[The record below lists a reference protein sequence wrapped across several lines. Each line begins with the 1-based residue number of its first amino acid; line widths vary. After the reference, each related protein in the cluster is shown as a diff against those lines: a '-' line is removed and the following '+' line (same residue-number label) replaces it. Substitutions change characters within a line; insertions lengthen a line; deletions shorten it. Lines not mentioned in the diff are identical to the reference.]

1 MTARG
6 LSLWPALASA
16 LLLGG
21 CYSYSGLVTDRPVP
35 AQWIE
40 ITLNDRGRAE
50 LERNVGS
57 DVLSVAGAVES
68 VSDSGFV
75 LRVQRVTD
83 INRNVAHWANE
94 PVTFR
99 TEWVRQVRERKFST
113 ARTVLLVGSTAG
125 AVALAAATPLVGRLL
140 GTNNGP
146 NGGDG
151 PPVVH

>member
-1 MTARG
+1 MKVRG
-6 LSLWPALASA
+6 RTLWPALASS

-21 CYSYSGLVTDRPVP
+21 CYSYTGLVTDRPMT
-35 AQWIE
+35 AQWVE

-57 DVLSVAGAVES
+57 DVLSLAGAVES

-75 LRVQRVTD
+75 LRVQRVID

-99 TEWVRQVRERKFST
+99 SEWVRQVRERKFSAT
-113 ARTVLLVGSTAG
+113 RTVLLVGSTAG
-125 AVALAAATPLVGRLL
+125 AVALAAATPLVGRIF